1 VRPDWGSPTNLRP
14 LEVTRYRR
22 VKGRLEPFDI
32 AGGGVLPVPRNRP
45 VTPIEVAQD
54 SGACGRPGLRM
65 ATPAF
70 NSAWRTVSGL
80 TWNSLPIEAQESPEA

>member
-1 VRPDWGSPTNLRP
+1 MRPDWGSPTNLRP
-14 LEVTRYRR
+14 LEVTAIGGSRDD
-22 VKGRLEPFDI
+22 LEPFDI